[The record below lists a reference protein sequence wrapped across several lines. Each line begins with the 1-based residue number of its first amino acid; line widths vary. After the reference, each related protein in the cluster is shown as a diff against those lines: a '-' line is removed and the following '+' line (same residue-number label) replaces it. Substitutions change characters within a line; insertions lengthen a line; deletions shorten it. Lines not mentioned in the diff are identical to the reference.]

1 MTDNQT
7 KCTFSTD
14 FQFYITEL
22 DHKLD
27 GNAPHNFV
35 LINGKIQNYHFFM
48 EQEHQRNWT
57 KQYEWLNGIT
67 SSYLTNQE
75 FQNQE
80 FQKNFNKN
88 ETTIIINTSSAKL
101 KIQFS
106 GSPEIYNR
114 KSHLSN
120 SKNTSLLILGNSQ
133 QRIYNIFNHS
143 STFIFI

>member
-75 FQNQE
+75 FQNE
-80 FQKNFNKN
+80 N

-106 GSPEIYNR
+106 GSPEIFNR

-120 SKNTSLLILGNSQ
+120 SKITSLLIFENKIIGNSI

-143 STFIFI
+143 GTFILI